1 MALPMHRSLPLF
13 ACLIPMMI
21 AEVHASPAGAL
32 AVEKKWDIA
41 MTKWSLETQE
51 ATTPEAR
58 AKAMNSRP
66 DATPYAKE
74 MWQNIGTSLQEDW
87 TIEPAA
93 WFLRAT
99 PGLRSSNPDGTTSLT
114 FAAEI
119 ETIRKTVETTHVNS
133 PKLIPMCMAFVASQ
147 DPRALA
153 FLEKVQA
160 SNPDTKVQGVAA
172 LGAAM
177 ILKGLGDD
185 GDIMRKRL
193 TYLRKAIIQ
202 SSDIDLGGTS
212 VAKLAEDELYVIR
225 FLTKGRIA
233 PDLAGSDS
241 GGAPMKLSNFN
252 GKVVMLLFWSST
264 MIEADRVAAM
274 TNDLML
280 KHQGK
285 PFVVVGVN
293 QDPLAKLRSL
303 EGAQE
308 SPVMWKSFS
317 DPTKELAGQYR
328 VGTWPLVYV
337 LDGDRRISYAG
348 PPGSFAEA
356 TVDALLAPK
365 APGAK

>member
-1 MALPMHRSLPLF
+1 
-13 ACLIPMMI
+13 
-21 AEVHASPAGAL
+21 
-32 AVEKKWDIA
+32 
-41 MTKWSLETQE
+41 
-51 ATTPEAR
+51 
-58 AKAMNSRP
+58 
-66 DATPYAKE
+66 
-74 MWQNIGTSLQEDW
+74 
-87 TIEPAA
+87 
-93 WFLRAT
+93 
-99 PGLRSSNPDGTTSLT
+99 
-114 FAAEI
+114 
-119 ETIRKTVETTHVNS
+119 
-133 PKLIPMCMAFVASQ
+133 
-147 DPRALA
+147 
-153 FLEKVQA
+153 
-160 SNPDTKVQGVAA
+160 
-172 LGAAM
+172 M